1 MTAFCQR
8 NGNDHPRLV
17 IASPP
22 MTTHA
27 QLTSVQ
33 SRWQF
38 WIDRGGTFTDIV
50 ACRPDGALV
59 SATSPSGVAVT
70 MGDIDEVDAAIGSMP
85 A

>member
-1 MTAFCQR
+1 MNTQS
-8 NGNDHPRLV
+8 PLTLV
-17 IASPP
+17 PA
-22 MTTHA
+22 
-27 QLTSVQ
+27 
-33 SRWQF
+33 RWQF

-85 A
+85 GVISTGNLNK